1 MMEWWLLLI
10 IIFGGLFLLMASG
23 MPVAFGFALIN
34 LLAAYFILG
43 GKVAFYNIIL
53 SMSSSL
59 TMFALIT
66 VPLFVLMGEI
76 LWHSGIGMR
85 AIDVLDKWLGRM
97 PGRLSILAVVA
108 GVIFAA
114 VSGSN
119 MANTALLGSV
129 LGQDMEKRGYKKPMV
144 LGPIMGSGALAMM
157 IPPSTL
163 GVLCATIGK
172 ISVGKL
178 LIAIIVPG
186 LLLAVLYGTY
196 IIIRC
201 WIQPELAPTYQVN
214 PIPLSEKIMSSIKY
228 LFPLAVIIFL
238 TVALLFFGITTPSES
253 AAVGCLGSFVLGLA
267 IGGTHWVKKSIVGT
281 LRVTVMAFT
290 IIMGATVYS
299 QILAFSGASRGMV
312 EFVANLH
319 VPPVLLLIL
328 MQIALV
334 VLGGPME
341 ELTLMMISLPLFM
354 PIIQAFGFDPVWFGV
369 LVLLNVEIA
378 LLSPPFGMV
387 LFVMKGVS
395 TEGTTMGD
403 IFRSAIPFCCLQ
415 AIAMAL
421 VMAFPS
427 IALWLPNLMK
437 R

>member
-1 MMEWWLLLI
+1 MI
-10 IIFGGLFLLMASG
+10 IIFGGLFFLLASG
-23 MPVAFGFALIN
+23 MPVAFAFALIN
-34 LLAAYFILG
+34 LVGAYFILG
-43 GKVAFYNIIL
+43 GEGAFYNMIL
-53 SMSSSL
+53 SMGSSL
-59 TMFALIT
+59 TMFPLIT

-76 LWHSGIGMR
+76 LWHSGIGIR

-97 PGRLSILAVVA
+97 PGRLSILSVVA

-129 LGQDMEKRGYKKPMV
+129 LAPDMEKRGYKKPMI

-172 ISVGKL
+172 ISIGKL
-178 LIAIIVPG
+178 LIAIILPG
-186 LLLAVLYGTY
+186 LLLSILYACY

-201 WIQPELAPTYQVN
+201 LIQPELAPPYQVSSV
-214 PIPLSEKIMSSIKY
+214 PFSEKLISSVKY
-228 LFPLAVIIFL
+228 LLPLAVIIFL

-253 AAVGCLGSFVLGLA
+253 AAVGCLGSFILGII
-267 IGGTHWVKKSIVGT
+267 IGGTHWIKKSIMST

-290 IIMGATVYS
+290 IIMSATVYS
-299 QILAFSGASRGMV
+299 QMLAFSGASRGLV
-312 EFVANLH
+312 EFVVNLP
-319 VPPVLLLIL
+319 VPPVVLVII

-334 VLGGPME
+334 LLGGPME

-354 PIIQAFGFDPVWFGV
+354 PVIQALGFDPVWFGV

-395 TEGTTMGD
+395 TENTTIGD
-403 IFRSAIPFCCLQ
+403 IFRSAIPFCILQ
-415 AIAMAL
+415 AVAVSL
-421 VMAFPS
+421 VIAFPS

-437 R
+437 H